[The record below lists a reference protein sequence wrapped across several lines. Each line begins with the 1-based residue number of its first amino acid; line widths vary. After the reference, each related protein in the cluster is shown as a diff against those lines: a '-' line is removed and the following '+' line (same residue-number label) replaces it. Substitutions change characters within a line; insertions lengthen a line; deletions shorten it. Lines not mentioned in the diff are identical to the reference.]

1 MTLQP
6 QQQETYRQR
15 LHREHNER
23 LARMSARAV
32 AHAEAVKPS
41 RPRRLPKI
49 LTARPRYPAFETIK
63 RVICTHYHVSH
74 AELTGIGRAHRVVL
88 PRQVAMYV
96 MREVLGT
103 RAASFPRIG
112 EMLGN
117 RDHTS
122 AMHGHQAMKALA
134 KRDAAVA
141 QILRDL
147 VCCCKQLTGVLTRHG
162 SEFQS

>member
-1 MTLQP
+1 MLARS
-6 QQQETYRQR
+6 ESYRQR
-15 LHREHNER
+15 LHREHLER
-23 LARMSARAV
+23 VARLTARAV
-32 AHAEAVKPS
+32 AYEEVSKPATRTPLPPTEAVRRRHPS
-41 RPRRLPKI
+41 FDL
-49 LTARPRYPAFETIK
+49 IK
-63 RVICTHYHVSH
+63 RVICAHYHISH
-74 AELTGIGRAHRVVL
+74 AELIGIGREHRVML

-96 MREVLGT
+96 MRETIGG

-122 AMHGHQAMKALA
+122 VMHGCQAMRALA

-162 SEFQS
+162 REFQD